1 MRTRLLRFVPALLL
15 LLALLAGC
23 GSMPE
28 QSASNEGSDQATQAS
43 GSPSDS
49 AQEARGDDAL
59 TEQNRFLHSME
70 QRAVR
75 IGDVL
80 YFTDCG
86 ANHMPMILAVDLKT
100 MECFP
105 LCGKPECEHKN
116 SSCGAYA
123 GNAGPVSLTASQGK
137 LYYLD
142 TVFAPITS
150 AVCRM
155 EPDGSGRTEI
165 TRLHRDPEST
175 SDRKSYSWFG
185 IYADKVYRVFCGDYM
200 EDADPHETAV
210 FYSQP
215 LEADSEDR
223 VEELLRVENA
233 VGAAACIDGHDLYL
247 CVSTVQDQENRFSV
261 YAYDMDA
268 ETMETLYSG
277 LGPCVPSTI
286 ARVEDELLFGYGAPA
301 FQLSLSDHS
310 LAELPISTNHDDVV
324 MIGPNVVFI
333 HSSPYEC
340 RCVDYS
346 GKLLYEG
353 FYVPDELRDADLTCL
368 PIGFTDGCFFFL
380 MESYTEESAIYH
392 MTAFRPEDHSA
403 KLLYSM
409 TVQNGN
415 LFGD

>member
-23 GSMPE
+23 TTVSE
-28 QSASNEGSDQATQAS
+28 ETASNERPDQAAQTS
-43 GSPSDS
+43 ESPSDP
-49 AQEARGDDAL
+49 AQESRGDDAL

-70 QRAVR
+70 QRAAR

-105 LCGKPECEHKN
+105 LCGKPECEHSN

-123 GNAGPVSLTASQGK
+123 GNAGPVSLTASQGR

-165 TRLHRDPEST
+165 TRLNRDLEST
-175 SDRKSYSWFG
+175 SDGKSYSWFG

-268 ETMETLYSG
+268 EKMETLYSG

-301 FQLSLSDHS
+301 FRLSLKDRRIT
-310 LAELPISTNHDDVV
+310 ELPCSANRDDVPV
-324 MIGPNVVFI
+324 IGPDVVFTP
-333 HSSPYEC
+333 SSPYEC
-340 RCVDYS
+340 RCMDYS

-353 FYVPDELRDADLTCL
+353 VYVPEELLNNDNTIL
-368 PIGFTDGCFFFL
+368 PVGFTDGCFFFL
-380 MESYTEESAIYH
+380 VESYTEESVTYH
-392 MTAFRPEDHSA
+392 VTAFRPEDHSA
-403 KLLYSM
+403 KLLYSQ
-409 TVQNGN
+409 TVQYGN
-415 LFGD
+415 PFGG